1 MEDFGTIKKL
11 PLRYSEITNAVS
23 AKGVVVVGPSDGT
36 TYRWN
41 WNAKVNIFNNDKE
54 ECGVYFRLN
63 GEAQNK
69 TSEESA
75 WDDVQNSQVAI
86 ARSEKKNSGPNG
98 EYSYLVPFPIKGQIV
113 TQLKRGSNVFEI
125 FLVCP
130 QNNNWVGSH
139 KRSRE
144 ALRMLTRR
152 TKGSLLENGA
162 IQSFQFNVID
172 WQAQKPVSAIRD
184 YQLIRD
190 NTEAPMYSDEAKGLP
205 NLWEWQAC
213 TSCEFEDVATREF
226 SSNENQTG
234 AKAMLKLLIHLTSN

>member
-1 MEDFGTIKKL
+1 M
-11 PLRYSEITNAVS
+11 
-23 AKGVVVVGPSDGT
+23 
-36 TYRWN
+36 
-41 WNAKVNIFNNDKE
+41 
-54 ECGVYFRLN
+54 
-63 GEAQNK
+63 
-69 TSEESA
+69 
-75 WDDVQNSQVAI
+75 
-86 ARSEKKNSGPNG
+86 
-98 EYSYLVPFPIKGQIV
+98 PFPIKGQIV

-190 NTEAPMYSDEAKGLP
+190 NTEHQCILMKQKAYQIYGYGKLAP
-205 NLWEWQAC
+205 
-213 TSCEFEDVATREF
+213 VV
-226 SSNENQTG
+226 SSKMLQH
-234 AKAMLKLLIHLTSN
+234 ASSAAMKTKQVQRRCSEPWIHRHRTD